1 MEITVKVVLS
11 ADPELMTTLATLVE
25 CVQDVLHVSNAQLAA
40 ETSTAEPQPVVQ
52 TTADVRPVAPAVAP
66 NTPAA
71 APAAVP
77 VAPPK
82 AYSLDDIMRAAAQ
95 LMDAGRMTDL
105 QALLPKYNVVSVNML
120 TPEKLGAFAADL
132 RALGAKL

>member
-1 MEITVKVVLS
+1 MVIKFEGTF
-11 ADPELMTTLATLVE
+11 ADILDDMYDFLNRISDPVEHAT
-25 CVQDVLHVSNAQLAA
+25 
-40 ETSTAEPQPVVQ
+40 P
-52 TTADVRPVAPAVAP
+52 APAP
-66 NTPAA
+66 